1 MRICKSVILIT
12 LQFFLLNMLE
22 LDSLKEYL
30 AEPRHIVITT
40 HPKPDG
46 DAMGSSLG
54 LYAYLLLKGHQV
66 SVITP
71 TDYPTFLD
79 WLPNNSDVIIY
90 TEKPELSQQLIAL
103 ADLIFCLD
111 FNSLVR
117 IYDMG
122 TYVRDSKAKKVL
134 IDHHLEPEGFEDYRL
149 WTISACATAQLVYEF
164 IVNVMGE
171 RALLNQAIA
180 SCLYTGIMTD
190 TGSFRF
196 RSTTSNVHRI
206 VADLIDYGAD
216 NTLIHQMV
224 YDDFSETRLRFLG
237 HCLLNK
243 LEVLNEYNS
252 AIIVITKQELD
263 KYKISTGDTEGI
275 VNYALSITGIRLAI
289 LIIERQ
295 DIVKLS
301 IRSTGDFPA
310 NEICK
315 KYFNGGGHKNA
326 AGGFSNEKIET
337 VREKFDLILPEFKS
351 LLIQ

>member
-1 MRICKSVILIT
+1 
-12 LQFFLLNMLE
+12 MLE
-22 LDSLKEYL
+22 LASLKEFL

-54 LYAYLLLKGHQV
+54 LYNYLMLKGHLV

-71 TDYPTFLD
+71 TDYPTFLQ

-90 TEKPELSQQLIAL
+90 TDKPEQSQHLVAS

-117 IYDMG
+117 INEMG
-122 TYVRDSKAKKVL
+122 LYVRESKAKKVL

-149 WTISACATAQLVYEF
+149 WTTSACATAQLVYEF

-171 RALLNQAIA
+171 RRLLNKEIA

-206 VADLIDYGAD
+206 VADLIDFGAD
-216 NTLIHQMV
+216 NTLIHQLV
-224 YDDFSETRLRFLG
+224 YDDFSENRLRFLG

-243 LEVLNEYNS
+243 LEVLNEYNA
-252 AIIVITKQELD
+252 AIIIITKQELEE
-263 KYKISTGDTEGI
+263 YKISTGDTEGI

-295 DIVKLS
+295 DVVKLS

-315 KYFNGGGHKNA
+315 KYFNGGGHRNA
-326 AGGFSNEKIET
+326 AGGFSNENIEA
-337 VREKFDLILPEFKS
+337 VREKFNLILPEYKS
-351 LLIQ
+351 QLTQ